1 MLSVSYI
8 IHCFFKLLYILNTDL
23 STDYVG
29 KSDWFK
35 SNTLLTNYFIFKWLL
50 LIVTNRNRIDTNP
63 HRKVINNHSIFFLI
77 NCYDA
82 SLNSGV
88 QG

>member
-63 HRKVINNHSIFFLI
+63 HRKVINSLIFIIVKTELLYFFR
-77 NCYDA
+77 
-82 SLNSGV
+82 
-88 QG
+88 